1 MDERGT
7 ARPMDASVR
16 KRSGMGRW
24 ENEAEE
30 ERTSVA
36 DGWPHGTRAVV
47 NVWRISRQCT
57 YKLSSYQS
65 SPRRIMHDPNREF
78 GITRNEEACAHS
90 MQ

>member
-24 ENEAEE
+24 GNEAEE
-30 ERTSVA
+30 ERTPVE
-36 DGWPHGTRAVV
+36 DGWTHGTRAVV
-47 NVWRISRQCT
+47 NAWRISRQCT
-57 YKLSSYQS
+57 YRLSSYQS
-65 SPRRIMHDPNREF
+65 SPRRIMHTPNR
-78 GITRNEEACAHS
+78 GLVITRNEAACVYS